1 MLYKYLEF
9 INESFYDDFKS
20 KYFKLFKESDED
32 IKNELGTLF
41 KRIDDETDYLKVV
54 NTFDDF
60 LSSNQNSL
68 NTKIDNSEGQD
79 SINKLLSDNLKAI
92 YFALK
97 SVQIK
102 LDDKDFVNIFERAQD
117 KNLKNLMDMK
127 RDKFSDAVP
136 TYVKDYMIPQIEK
149 SAGIVKTQETK
160 VNEADQVAQP
170 NVAQPT
176 QVQAQPTTQNEPE
189 DKTKQL
195 ETYKEKS
202 KEWFNYIYGM
212 VWNKLKPIK
221 NKLNTNK
228 QVSTHID
235 QLTKLMKNS
244 TNEEAKKQLLKKIS
258 SLSKEGLD
266 KLGEFLNLNK
276 EELGEF

>member
-20 KYFKLFKESDED
+20 KYFKLFDNSDED
-32 IKNELGTLF
+32 IKNKLGTLF
-41 KRIDDETDYLKVV
+41 KKIDEETDYLKVV

-68 NTKIDNSEGQD
+68 NSKIDNSEGQET
-79 SINKLLSDNLKAI
+79 INKLLSDNLKSI

-97 SVQIK
+97 SIQIK
-102 LDDKDFVNIFERAQD
+102 LDDEDFANIFEQTKD

-136 TYVKDYMIPQIEK
+136 IYVKNYIIPQIEK
-149 SAGIVKTQETK
+149 LAGIEKTQK
-160 VNEADQVAQP
+160 VQEAEEFAQP

-176 QVQAQPTTQNEPE
+176 QVQTQPESQSEPQNNE
-189 DKTKQL
+189 QL
-195 ETYKEKS
+195 TTYKEKS
-202 KEWFNYIYGM
+202 KEWFNYIYGI
-212 VWNKLKPIK
+212 VWDKLKTIK
-221 NKLNTNK
+221 NKLNTNR
-228 QVSTHID
+228 QVSTNID

-244 TNEEAKKQLLKKIS
+244 TNEEAKKQLLKKIT
-258 SLSKEGLD
+258 SLSKENLD
-266 KLGEFLNLNK
+266 KLGDFLNLNK